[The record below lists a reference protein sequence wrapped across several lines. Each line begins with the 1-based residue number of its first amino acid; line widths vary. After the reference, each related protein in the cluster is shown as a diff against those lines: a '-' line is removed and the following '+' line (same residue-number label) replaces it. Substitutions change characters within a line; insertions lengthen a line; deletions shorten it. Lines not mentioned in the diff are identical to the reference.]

1 LGGSSFPDLREFVA
15 ERLLMRFVLD
25 ERTRSRRAAAAV
37 MKRFAERQGVQI
49 YRLGRNR
56 LYLVK
61 DFFEAL
67 ARESHVRTERLP
79 RRAEL

>member
-1 LGGSSFPDLREFVA
+1 MLWSSFDPREFVA
-15 ERLLMRFVLD
+15 ERMLMRFVLD
-25 ERTRSRRAAAAV
+25 GRPRSRRAAAAV

-56 LYLVK
+56 LYRIQ

-67 ARESHVRTERLP
+67 ARESHVRTERLL
-79 RRAEL
+79 RRAAE